1 VSDTDATTTA
11 SDAQAAQDADAQA
24 QAATGS
30 AQVGADD
37 SSSGSLSSEDARK
50 LRSEAANLR
59 KRLKEAEETKKQLED
74 SDLTERQK
82 LDREKKTAEAR
93 AEQLEAK
100 LRDAVVQA
108 VAAKV
113 GVKSDLVD
121 TVSALIDW
129 ADVDAEDSK
138 AIERAVKEIV
148 KERPSLSGRPDGL
161 DGGAGRRGR
170 SEETDMNA
178 LIRRAAGRA

>member
-1 VSDTDATTTA
+1 MSDTEATTTA
-11 SDAQAAQDADAQA
+11 SDAQAAQDVAAQA

-30 AQVGADD
+30 AQGGAAD
-37 SSSGSLSSEDARK
+37 SGSLSSEDARK

-113 GVKSDLVD
+113 GVKSDLID

-129 ADVDAEDSK
+129 EAIDAEDSK

-170 SEETDMNA
+170 SGETDMNA
-178 LIRRAAGRA
+178 IIRRAAGRA